1 MQREAKMERQI
12 TRRYAFAKKDLKE
25 MILEWLRDKDLPV
38 PANVDDATWDMDG
51 ETIALEWTAP
61 S

>member
-1 MQREAKMERQI
+1 MERQI